1 MKDRRE
7 SLFLPLIFLTILSRI
22 LLLLALVALSG
33 SQDSYYRV
41 QRVVDGDTL
50 LLTKGDRVRLIG
62 VDTTGVH
69 ESKMPHT
76 DGNEKTDR

>member
-7 SLFLPLIFLTILSRI
+7 SLFLPSIFLTILSRI
-22 LLLLALVALSG
+22 LLLLPPVALTG

-50 LLTKGDRVRLIG
+50 LLITADRVRLIG
-62 VDTTGVH
+62 LDTTVVH

-76 DGNEKTDR
+76 NGNEKTDR